1 MLRTN
6 IEISPSVMCMDFKN
20 LEKDILLLDKAGA
33 DRFHFDIMDG
43 HFVPNITLGP
53 DIIKALR
60 PLTRLP
66 FEAHLMVE
74 MPERFIEKFLDAEI
88 ITFHLEATKA
98 PIRLSRE
105 IKGLKKKVSA
115 AINPATPVES
125 LEFLLPEIDEVLIMT
140 VEPGFA
146 GQKFIPQSIDK
157 VRKLSKLIVDNKLPV
172 RIEVDGAIGI
182 ETGRLLRDAGSEIF
196 VGGTSGIF
204 MKNGS
209 PGENLRRLK
218 EALSEGGS
226 ST

>member
-43 HFVPNITLGP
+43 HFVPNITFGP